1 MNAFELIDVSEALGD
16 ESLKEMLT
24 STSAELAIRR
34 FNMQAPKSLRSRLLA
49 ALLLKAYGTH
59 ASRLHSAAATAS
71 AAFKDKQ
78 IQSSKFEQQSG
89 SKFKSSPVSDTPLE
103 NIILSLPLMSQGS
116 SVQRM
121 LPLLPRATDLL

>member
-16 ESLKEMLT
+16 ESLKQMLT

-89 SKFKSSPVSDTPLE
+89 SKFKSS
-103 NIILSLPLMSQGS
+103 
-116 SVQRM
+116 R
-121 LPLLPRATDLL
+121 

>member
-1 MNAFELIDVSEALGD
+1 LLGYQFNVNAFELLDVREELG
-16 ESLKEMLT
+16 EKSHEELLT

-103 NIILSLPLMSQGS
+103 NMSNFSLS
-116 SVQRM
+116 R
-121 LPLLPRATDLL
+121 